1 MNIKY
6 LLGTRFYTFMHLV
19 SLNSLTT
26 YKIAMDSITEE
37 KTEIQRGELLCPS
50 QQVAKLGLEGTQ
62 ILWLLIQHVL
72 IIILESSASAQSY
85 THVLLLPQNGL
96 QKDQGNV

>member
-37 KTEIQRGELLCPS
+37 KTEIQRGELLCP
-50 QQVAKLGLEGTQ
+50 Q
-62 ILWLLIQHVL
+62 
-72 IIILESSASAQSY
+72 SASSKVGTGRNTDPLAPNPTCS
-85 THVLLLPQNGL
+85 HHNP
-96 QKDQGNV
+96 